1 MRSTKQAIT
10 AALRTDPAVSEL
22 VPVAHVYAVE
32 RATLPTLPAVEV
44 VGVSS
49 EPQASG
55 PLVKHSM
62 SVEVTVS
69 HPTEDGAD
77 ERLDSIVAAIRVR
90 LQAAEVGSVPVVFPG
105 GAVAVCELGATR
117 WSVSAGGPS
126 SVIRGAAIALAVGV
140 DE

>member
-1 MRSTKQAIT
+1 M
-10 AALRTDPAVSEL
+10 
-22 VPVAHVYAVE
+22 
-32 RATLPTLPAVEV
+32 
-44 VGVSS
+44 SS

-69 HPTEDGAD
+69 HATEDGAD

-90 LQAAEVGSVPVVFPG
+90 LQAAEVETNPISLVV
-105 GAVAVCELGATR
+105 GA
-117 WSVSAGGPS
+117 
-126 SVIRGAAIALAVGV
+126 